1 MGQVMIRIMP
11 FAVDREVTSSL
22 AEGSASN
29 DHSKE
34 AGPILPADSANKK
47 TVHHL
52 QPSELQ
58 VSDLRSMVR
67 SALEVA
73 SLYPQVVWVSQQAAW
88 EIQVPSVLEAAVV
101 AAVVVEV
108 VVVLV
113 LEVVLAALVWEVAT
127 VVKVEVA

>member
-1 MGQVMIRIMP
+1 M
-11 FAVDREVTSSL
+11 
-22 AEGSASN
+22 
-29 DHSKE
+29 
-34 AGPILPADSANKK
+34 
-47 TVHHL
+47 
-52 QPSELQ
+52 
-58 VSDLRSMVR
+58 SDLRSMVR

-127 VVKVEVA
+127 VVKVEVALERQVVEAVKP